1 MMRRLLSLLALSLLP
16 GLAAAQSEVPSL
28 RWQTI
33 RTAHFRIHYEPEL
46 EAWARSLA
54 ARMESVRA
62 AVAARVGYTPPQVI
76 DIVVEDPFNVPNGS
90 AWPSLFTPAM
100 RFWATPPQPSST
112 LSGIRG
118 WAEVLAVHEYAHLAH
133 LLRPSREPGSRAL
146 AFVSGIPVGP
156 ITFLPAWVSEG
167 YATLIEGE
175 LTGAG
180 RPNNVSRP
188 AILRQLALEG
198 FLPSYTDLDN
208 TDRFNGGAMRYLV
221 GSAYLEWLQ
230 AQRGDSALPHL
241 WRRATARK
249 PRKFPE
255 SFSGVFGDAPEV
267 LYGRFTSELTARA
280 HAVRAALAAEGLVS
294 GALVQHWTWQVGAP
308 AVAPAGDRI
317 AVRRSAPNVL
327 PRIQVLSL
335 VPAPVSKRDST
346 RIARRYERDPE
357 DVPPIE
363 VYPRPLRVLAT
374 LGPVGGA
381 AYDAPRWFRDGT
393 RMLVTRAVPRPDGRV
408 RPDLFEWNTSTGAV
422 RRVTRG
428 AGILQA
434 DPLPD
439 GRAAAALTCGAGTCS
454 VVIVDLA
461 SGRVRPLATGGLDQA
476 FAGVRV
482 SPNGARVVSAR
493 QRGEFWDLVVIDI
506 ASGAL
511 RVVGPRDGASRHTA
525 TWADDSTVVAVSE
538 ASGVAV
544 VERIPLADRAVAVV
558 ARTTGAAGAPDVGP
572 DGRVWWLDLHGRGF
586 DLRVSDSTTA
596 AAPGAVIDT
605 AQFPAARR
613 VNTRLA
619 QHFDSA
625 GTSTSARYG
634 IGTLGVGFAAVSTSS
649 AEGDAWA
656 AGLNLNDVLG
666 RLGIYGVAG
675 DGTGGTWRGG
685 RVALTYRG
693 LPAAVQLQGF
703 VARQDVSEQRRLGG
717 PALIALDTDYRGVFG
732 ALTLARHGVRGVT
745 QLRMGG
751 STGTLDPDVAGAS
764 LTRAFAFGALR
775 ARRAFTPSPT
785 TLITAAFDAHYAA
798 GDTEGSAWNRTT
810 AELAL
815 SGGPVNGAHLGVRAQ
830 VGEANADAI
839 GFEQFSIGGSGSP
852 YFDDAVLSQ
861 RIYYPAFPIAARGG
875 RRFAILTAETT
886 GPIRVHHDWVAAG
899 SEYGIFTRVTG
910 VEFVL
915 DVPRLAVFRLPAGR
929 ASAGVSHVLNAPLR
943 NATIG
948 YVTLR
953 FDP

>member
-1 MMRRLLSLLALSLLP
+1 MRRLPFVLALMLLP

-46 EAWARSLA
+46 EQWARALA
-54 ARMESVRA
+54 ARMESVRT
-62 AVAARVGYTPPQVI
+62 AVAARVGYTPPQMI
-76 DIVVEDPFNVPNGS
+76 DIIVEDPFNVPNGS

-133 LLRPSREPGSRAL
+133 LLRPSREPGSRFL
-146 AFVSGIPVGP
+146 AFVSGIAVGP
-156 ITFLPAWVSEG
+156 LTFLPAWVSEG

-198 FLPSYTDLDN
+198 YLPSYADLDN

-255 SFSGVFGDAPEV
+255 SFAGVFGDAPEV

-280 HAVRAALAAEGLVS
+280 HAVRAALDAEGLVAGS
-294 GALVQHWTWQVGAP
+294 LVQHWSWAVGAP

-317 AVRRSAPNVL
+317 AVRRGAPKVL
-327 PRIQVLSL
+327 PHIQVLSL
-335 VPAPVSKRDST
+335 APPAVSKRDST
-346 RIARRYERDPE
+346 RAARRYAQDRE

-363 VYPRPLRVLAT
+363 VYPRALRKVAT

-381 AYDAPRWFRDGT
+381 AYDAPRWFRDGE
-393 RMLVTRAVPRPDGRV
+393 RLLVTRAVPRPDGRV
-408 RPDLFEWNTSTGAV
+408 RPDLFEWNTSTGDV
-422 RRVTRG
+422 RRITRG

-439 GRAAAALTCGAGTCS
+439 GRSAAALTCGAGTCS
-454 VVIVDLA
+454 VVMVDLA
-461 SGRVRPLATGGLDQA
+461 SGAVRPLATGGLDEA

-482 SPNGARVVSAR
+482 SPDGARVVSAR

-506 ASGAL
+506 ASGAV
-511 RVVGPRDGASRHTA
+511 RVVGPTDGASRHTA
-525 TWADDSTVVAVSE
+525 AWADDSTLVAVSE
-538 ASGVAV
+538 ASGMAV
-544 VERIPLADRAVAVV
+544 VERIPLTTGAVMVV
-558 ARTTGAAGAPDVGP
+558 ARSTGAAGAPDVGP

-586 DLRVSDSTTA
+586 DLRVSDSA
-596 AAPGAVIDT
+596 SVAAPGAVLDP
-605 AQFPAARR
+605 ARFPVARR
-613 VNTRLA
+613 VNSRLA
-619 QHFDSA
+619 QDFDSTA
-625 GTSTSARYG
+625 TSAPVPYG
-634 IGTLGVGFAAVSTSS
+634 VGTLGVGFAAVTTTS

-656 AGLNLNDVLG
+656 AGLNANDALG

-675 DGTGGTWRGG
+675 GGAGGVWRGG
-685 RVALTYRG
+685 RLALTYRG
-693 LPAAVQLQGF
+693 LPATLQLQGF
-703 VARQDVSEQRRLGG
+703 IARQDVSRQRRLGG
-717 PALIALDTDYRGVFG
+717 PAVSALDTDYRGVFG
-732 ALTLARHGVRGVT
+732 AATLERHGVHGVT
-745 QLRMGG
+745 QLRVGA
-751 STGTLDPDVAGAS
+751 SAGTLEPDVAATS
-764 LTRAFAFGALR
+764 LSRTFAFGTLR
-775 ARRAFTPSPT
+775 ARRAFTPSAT
-785 TLITAAFDAHYAA
+785 TLITATLDAHFVA
-798 GDTEGSAWNRTT
+798 GNTDGNEWNRST

-815 SGGPVNGAHLGVRAQ
+815 DGGPTAGARLGVRAH
-830 VGEANADAI
+830 VGEASADAI

-852 YFDDAVLSQ
+852 YFDDVVLSQ
-861 RIYYPAFPIAARGG
+861 RIYYPAFPIGARGG
-875 RRFAILTAETT
+875 RRFAILSAETS
-886 GPIRVHHDWVAAG
+886 GPIRFHHDWVAAG
-899 SEYGIFTRVTG
+899 SAYGVFTRVAG
-910 VEFVL
+910 VEWVL
-915 DVPRLAVFRLPAGR
+915 EVPRLAVLRLPAGR
-929 ASAGVSHVLNAPLR
+929 GSIGVSHVLNAPLR
-943 NATIG
+943 NATIA
-948 YVTLR
+948 YATLR